1 MIFPIRSALISWC
14 KSSDIFMLPSKIY
27 LSAQIIQ
34 YIKAN
39 ATAPITTIFGL
50 IPMVVLSSK
59 TTSSFL
65 IMSCS
70 DPFHNSD
77 MLLLLK
83 YSNCLSLNEL
93 TKSITVLFNN
103 IRFSA
108 SSLFLA
114 STYSFSYSSA
124 ISTAFFSAYVIS
136 TTFSAGF
143 FSAL

>member
-1 MIFPIRSALISWC
+1 MTLPIRSALISWC

-50 IPMVVLSSK
+50 IPMDVLSS
-59 TTSSFL
+59 FF
-65 IMSCS
+65 IMSCCG
-70 DPFHNSD
+70 PFHNSD

-93 TKSITVLFNN
+93 TKSITVLFSST
-103 IRFSA
+103 RFSA
-108 SSLFLA
+108 SPLSLV

-136 TTFSAGF
+136 TASPVRF